1 MTLQQKINRETMK
14 LNLNWCN
21 LLSDQL
27 LLKTPYHYYVA
38 SSDWTA
44 DRFDALNFSVTGI

>member
-27 LLKTPYHYYVA
+27 LLKTPYHTT
-38 SSDWTA
+38 W
-44 DRFDALNFSVTGI
+44 LPVTEQQTGLMP